1 MTADVATVGPD
12 VMLSVV
18 ARKLAERRISA
29 LAVVD
34 DKGAPL
40 GVISRTDLVRIGRS
54 QAGTHRKASALTLPE
69 KRASE
74 LLSELAR
81 PAVITSPTT
90 SVRDAARVM
99 CEQRVHRLFV
109 VDDRKI
115 TGVISTLDLMSA
127 VCDEKIEIPLAEIMS
142 TPLFSVTA
150 QQPISVAIERL
161 EHARVTGLVVIDDEW
176 PVGVF
181 TQVEAMES
189 RDLPRDTRIDEVF
202 DTSMLCLPT
211 TTKVYRAAAQARRLE
226 VRRVIA
232 CRDREAV
239 GIVTGF
245 DFAKLV
251 AA

>member
-1 MTADVATVGPD
+1 MTSNVATVGPE
-12 VMLSVV
+12 VMLSTV
-18 ARKLAERRISA
+18 ARTLEERRISA

-34 DKGAPL
+34 AKGAPI
-40 GVISRTDLVRIGRS
+40 GVISRTDLVRVGRS
-54 QAGTHRKASALTLPE
+54 QAGSHRKASVMTLPE
-69 KRASE
+69 QRASE
-74 LLSELAR
+74 LLREINRAPVTTTPS
-81 PAVITSPTT
+81 TSL
-90 SVRDAARVM
+90 RDAARSM
-99 CEQRVHRLFV
+99 CEHRVHRLFV
-109 VDDRKI
+109 VDGQQV
-115 TGVISTLDLMSA
+115 TGVISTLDMMTA
-127 VCDEKIEIPLAEIMS
+127 VCDAKVDRPLDQIMS

-161 EHARVTGLVVIDDEW
+161 EHARVTGLVVLDDEW

-189 RDLPRDTRIDEVF
+189 RDLPRDTRIDEAF
-202 DTSMLCLPT
+202 DPSMLCLPT
-211 TTKVYRAAAQARRLE
+211 ATKVYRAAAQAQRLA
-226 VRRVIA
+226 VRRVIV